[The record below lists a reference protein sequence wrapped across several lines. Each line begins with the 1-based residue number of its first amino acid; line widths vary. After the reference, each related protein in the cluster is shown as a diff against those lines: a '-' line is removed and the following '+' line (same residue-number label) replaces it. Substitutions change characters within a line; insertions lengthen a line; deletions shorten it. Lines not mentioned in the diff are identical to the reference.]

1 MRHSHILLRVV
12 LLLLAA
18 VLLSTAVGHAASVT
32 VRVGSV
38 QAARGKQAQIPIT
51 VEGSPGMVAMHLE
64 LTYDPAILE
73 VETVDPGP
81 LLEGKALMEFNTEE
95 VGRLVIS
102 FASAEEIAGDGTLAV
117 ARFQVNGK
125 EGQKSPLGLENGMA
139 WDDIGVDIIV
149 NTEAGEFTVSSAGL
163 PLLLL
168 LAALAAVVLLFLL
181 LLIATRRRR
190 RKPVPVEGPQPAR
203 PSPPAGAGPG
213 FCSQCGAPLKAGARF
228 CASCGHRVGG

>member
-12 LLLLAA
+12 LLLLGI
-18 VLLSTAVGHAASVT
+18 VLLSTAASHAASVT

-38 QAARGKQAQIPIT
+38 QAAPGKQAQIPIT

-64 LTYDPAILE
+64 LTYNPAILE

-95 VGRLVIS
+95 VGRLVIG

-117 ARFQVNGK
+117 ARFQVNG
-125 EGQKSPLGLENGMA
+125 EVGQTSPLGLENGRA
-139 WDDIGVDIIV
+139 WDEIGVDIIV

-168 LAALAAVVLLFLL
+168 LAAALAVVLFFLL
-181 LLIATRRRR
+181 LLIVMRRRR
-190 RKPVPVEGPQPAR
+190 RQPAVVPPPR
-203 PSPPAGAGPG
+203 PAQVTGVGPK
-213 FCSQCGAPLKAGARF
+213 FCSQCGHRLEPGKRF
-228 CASCGHRVGG
+228 CTNCGQPVAG

>member
-12 LLLLAA
+12 LLLLVA
-18 VLLSTAVGHAASVT
+18 VLLSTAASHAASLT
-32 VRVGSV
+32 VRVESV

-73 VETVDPGP
+73 VETVDPGA

-95 VGRLVIS
+95 VGRLVIG

-117 ARFQVNGK
+117 ARFQVNG
-125 EGQKSPLGLENGMA
+125 EVGQTSPLGLENGMA
-139 WDDIGVDIIV
+139 WDEIGVDIIV
-149 NTEAGEFTVSSAGL
+149 NTEAGEFTVISAGL

-168 LAALAAVVLLFLL
+168 LAALAVVLLFLL
-181 LLIATRRRR
+181 LLGAMRRRR
-190 RKPVPVEGPQPAR
+190 RQPVAVEGPQPSR
-203 PSPPAGAGPG
+203 PSPPAGAGPS
-213 FCSQCGAPLKAGARF
+213 FCSQCGAQLKAGAQF
-228 CASCGHRVGG
+228 CPNCGHRVRG

>member
-1 MRHSHILLRVV
+1 MRHSHILLRVA
-12 LLLLAA
+12 LLLLVA
-18 VLLSTAVGHAASVT
+18 VLLSTAAGHAASVT

-73 VETVDPGP
+73 VKTVDPGS

-95 VGRLVIS
+95 VGRLVIG

-117 ARFQVNGK
+117 ARFKVNG
-125 EGQKSPLGLENGMA
+125 EVGQTSPLGLENGMA
-139 WDDIGVDIIV
+139 WDEIGVDIIV

-163 PLLLL
+163 PLSLPLL
-168 LAALAAVVLLFLL
+168 LAAALAVVLFFLL
-181 LLIATRRRR
+181 LLGVMRRRR
-190 RKPVPVEGPQPAR
+190 RQPAVVPPPR
-203 PSPPAGAGPG
+203 PAQVPGVGPK
-213 FCSQCGAPLKAGARF
+213 FCSQCGHRLEPGKRF
-228 CASCGHRVGG
+228 CTNCGQPVAG